1 MRGLDKFRE
10 YMSGFRS
17 HYVVIGGVATV
28 LTLQDK
34 GLPAR
39 ATKDVDMIIICQPES
54 KFYMRRFW
62 EFIKAGGYKLWKPDD
77 EEGTHPC
84 FYRFIKPDNKE
95 FPVQVELFSK
105 VPEYVE
111 VPEDVHIVHIPMEG
125 YTSSFSAII
134 MDEAYYDFAV
144 GHSEIVGDIRILK
157 PEALIVLKSV
167 AFLENLRR
175 KERGE
180 SVDQKDIDKHKKD
193 VYRLAYVFDGSERF
207 EVNDTIKERLRDFIN
222 EVEKS
227 PIDGKNMM
235 REYGIP
241 AMLMPDFFELLRS
254 IFSLAKGLES

>member
-1 MRGLDKFRE
+1 MQGLDKFKE

-17 HYVVIGGVATV
+17 HYVVIGGMATV
-28 LTLQDK
+28 MTLKEK

-39 ATKDVDMIIICQPES
+39 ATKDVDMIIICQPET
-54 KFYMRRFW
+54 KLYMKRFW
-62 EFIKAGGYKLWKPDD
+62 EFIKAGGYKLWKPNDNED
-77 EEGTHPC
+77 THPC
-84 FYRFIKPDNKE
+84 FYRFVKPKGKD
-95 FPVQVELFSK
+95 FPVQIELFSK

-111 VPEDVHIVHIPMEG
+111 VPEDMHIVHIPMEG

-144 GHSEIVGDIRILK
+144 SHSDILGDIRILK
-157 PEALIVLKSV
+157 AEALIVLKAV

-175 KERGE
+175 KEMGLVVNQR
-180 SVDQKDIDKHKKD
+180 DIDKHKKD

-207 EVNDTIKERLRDFIN
+207 EVNDTIKAQLRAFIS

-235 REYGIP
+235 RGQGLP
-241 AMLMPDFFELLRS
+241 AMEMTEFADLIRNMF
-254 IFSLAKGLES
+254 GLEE

>member
-1 MRGLDKFRE
+1 MQGLDKFKE

-17 HYVVIGGVATV
+17 HYVVIGGMATV
-28 LTLQDK
+28 ITLKEK

-39 ATKDVDMIIICQPES
+39 ATKDVDMIIICQPET
-54 KFYMRRFW
+54 KLYMKRFW
-62 EFIKAGGYKLWKPDD
+62 EFIKAGGYKLWKPNDNED
-77 EEGTHPC
+77 THPC
-84 FYRFIKPDNKE
+84 FYRFVKPKGKD
-95 FPVQVELFSK
+95 FPVQIELFSK

-111 VPEDVHIVHIPMEG
+111 VPEDMHIVHIPMEG

-144 GHSEIVGDIRILK
+144 SHSDILGDIRILK
-157 PEALIVLKSV
+157 AEALIVLKAV

-175 KERGE
+175 KEMGLVVNQR
-180 SVDQKDIDKHKKD
+180 DIDKHKKD

-207 EVNDTIKERLRDFIN
+207 EVNDTIKAQLRAFIS

-235 REYGIP
+235 RGQGLP
-241 AMLMPDFFELLRS
+241 AMEMTEFADLIRNMF
-254 IFSLAKGLES
+254 GLEE